1 MRKTIL
7 LTVLLAMLP
16 SMLQAQHGWK
26 GKLEL
31 SANISGEPSDLA
43 FGDADYYIGSS
54 DLASIYGPQERN
66 VNYTPVLSI
75 MGEYKLKKNFSIGLE
90 AAYSHSGKDYFDP
103 FTDAFIGTFSK
114 HTFAL
119 MPGVKYRYLLKKY
132 FALHSGVSAGAALQ
146 FGKDGS
152 ESIFDVMPAVQ
163 VIPIGMRVGDKI
175 YATFD
180 YYLGNVALGVR
191 FGIGYRF

>member
-16 SMLQAQHGWK
+16 FMLQAQQRWQ

-31 SANISGEPSDLA
+31 SVNISGEPYDLA
-43 FGDADYYIGSS
+43 FGDADYYVGSS
-54 DLASIYGPQERN
+54 DLASIYGPQKRN
-66 VNYTPVLSI
+66 ENYTPILSI
-75 MGEYKLKKNFSIGLE
+75 MGEYKLKKNFSVGLE
-90 AAYSHSGKDYFDP
+90 AAYAHAGNDYYDP
-103 FTDAFIGTFSK
+103 FTDVFTGSFSK

-119 MPGVKYRYLLKKY
+119 LPGVKYRYLLKKY

-152 ESIFDVMPAVQ
+152 ESIFDVKPAIQ
-163 VIPIGMRVGDKI
+163 VIPIGMRVGNDL
-175 YATFD
+175 YATLD
-180 YYLGNVALGVR
+180 YYLGNIAFGVR

>member
-16 SMLQAQHGWK
+16 SMLQAQQGWK

-31 SANISGEPSDLA
+31 SANISGEPYDLA
-43 FGDADYYIGSS
+43 FGDADYYVGSS
-54 DLASIYGPQERN
+54 DLASIYGPQKRN
-66 VNYTPVLSI
+66 ENYTPILSI

-90 AAYSHSGKDYFDP
+90 AAYAHAGNDYYDP
-103 FTDAFIGTFSK
+103 FSDVFTGSFSK

-119 MPGVKYRYLLKKY
+119 LPGVKYRYLLKKY

-146 FGKDGS
+146 FGKHLRCKTCHPGHTDRH
-152 ESIFDVMPAVQ
+152 ESRERPLRHSRLLFGQHRLWGQ
-163 VIPIGMRVGDKI
+163 VWNRLQILVS
-175 YATFD
+175 
-180 YYLGNVALGVR
+180 
-191 FGIGYRF
+191 

>member
-16 SMLQAQHGWK
+16 SMLQAQQGWK

-31 SANISGEPSDLA
+31 SANISGAPYDLA
-43 FGDADYYIGSS
+43 FGDADYYVGSS
-54 DLASIYGPQERN
+54 DLASIYGPQKRN
-66 VNYTPVLSI
+66 ENYTPILSI

-90 AAYSHSGKDYFDP
+90 AAYAHAGNDYYDP
-103 FTDAFIGTFSK
+103 FSDVFTGSFSK

-119 MPGVKYRYLLKKY
+119 LPGVKYRYLLKKY

-152 ESIFDVMPAVQ
+152 ESIFDVKPAIQ
-163 VIPIGMRVGDKI
+163 VIPIGMRVGNDL
-175 YATFD
+175 YATLD
-180 YYLGNVALGVR
+180 YYLGNVAFGVR